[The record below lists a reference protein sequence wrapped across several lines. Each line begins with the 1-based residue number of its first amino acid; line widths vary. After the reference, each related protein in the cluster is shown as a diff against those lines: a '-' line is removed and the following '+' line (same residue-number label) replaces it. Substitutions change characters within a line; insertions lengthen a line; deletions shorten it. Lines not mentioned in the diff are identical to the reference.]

1 MYCEEMGGFDANQ
14 LLTQTTRWSALN
26 RDPMSNG
33 AGIVAR
39 TLREFAAANRIG
51 IALSTLII
59 IAASIA
65 LFVLLRDIEIEKVIA
80 AIRSTAPQTILT
92 AAGFVACA
100 YLTLTGYDFF
110 ALRTIGRDDVPY
122 RIAALA
128 SFTGYAIGHSLGA
141 TAVTAGMVRYRIY
154 SAHGLSLVD
163 VAKIAFIT
171 GLTFWLGNA
180 FVLGLG
186 MALKP
191 AAASAINHV
200 PGVFNRVIGLAGLA
214 AIIGY
219 LLWLVPRPRI
229 IGRDHWQ
236 VTLPS
241 APLTVVQIAI
251 GVCDLTFVALAMN
264 ALLPAQPPLAFL
276 PLVVTIVMAT
286 LLGFASHTPG
296 SIGVFDAAMLIG
308 LPLFEKE
315 QLLASLLIFRFLYFV
330 VPLFFAVIVLGIRE
344 LCSAFVPR
352 PMRPRRDDC
361 DG

>member
-1 MYCEEMGGFDANQ
+1 MG
-14 LLTQTTRWSALN
+14 
-26 RDPMSNG
+26 NG

-39 TLREFAAANRIG
+39 TLREWVAANRIG
-51 IALSTLII
+51 IALSLLII
-59 IAASIA
+59 VAASVA
-65 LFVLLRDIEIEKVIA
+65 LFVLLRDIQIDKVVA
-80 AIRSTAPQTILT
+80 AIRATAPEAILT

-110 ALRTIGRDDVPY
+110 ALRTIGRRDVPY
-122 RIAALA
+122 RTAALA

-154 SAHGLSLVD
+154 SAHGLSVVD
-163 VAKIAFIT
+163 VAKIAFVT

-186 MALKP
+186 MAIKP

-200 PGVFNRVIGLAGLA
+200 PNVFNRAIGLAGLA
-214 AIIGY
+214 VIVGY
-219 LLWLVPRPRI
+219 LLWLLPRPRT

-241 APLTVVQIAI
+241 APLTLVQIAI

-264 ALLPAQPPLAFL
+264 ALLPPQPPLAFL
-276 PLVVTIVMAT
+276 PLLVTIVMAT

-296 SIGVFDAAMLIG
+296 SIGVFDAAVLIG

-330 VPLFFAVIVLGIRE
+330 VPLFLAVVALGVRE
-344 LCSAFVPR
+344 LSFAFGSRSGGGPSR
-352 PMRPRRDDC
+352 
-361 DG
+361 

>member
-1 MYCEEMGGFDANQ
+1 MYREKMGGSDANQ
-14 LLTQTTRWSALN
+14 LLTQTTRWSAPN
-26 RDPMSNG
+26 RDPMRNG

-39 TLREFAAANRIG
+39 TLREWAAANRIG

-100 YLTLTGYDFF
+100 YLTLTCYDFF
-110 ALRTIGRDDVPY
+110 ALHTIGRDDVPY

-154 SAHGLSLVD
+154 SAHGLSLVE

-180 FVLGLG
+180 FLLGLG
-186 MALKP
+186 LALKP
-191 AAASAINHV
+191 AAASAINHASAV
-200 PGVFNRVIGLAGLA
+200 LNRVIGLAALA

-219 LLWLVPRPRI
+219 LFWLLPRPRI

-241 APLTVVQIAI
+241 APLTVAQIAI
-251 GVCDLTFVALAMN
+251 GVCDLTFVALAMKV
-264 ALLPAQPPLAFL
+264 LLPAQLPLAFL

-330 VPLFFAVIVLGIRE
+330 APLFFAVVVLGVRE
-344 LCSAFVPR
+344 FCSAFVPR
-352 PMRPRRDDC
+352 PMSPTQDDC
-361 DG
+361 EG

>member
-1 MYCEEMGGFDANQ
+1 MGGSDANQ
-14 LLTQTTRWSALN
+14 LVDADDQVGLALS
-26 RDPMSNG
+26 RDPMGNG

-39 TLREFAAANRIG
+39 TLREWAAANRIG
-51 IALSTLII
+51 IALSLLII
-59 IAASIA
+59 VAASVA
-65 LFVLLRDIEIEKVIA
+65 LFVLLRDIQIDKVVA
-80 AIRSTAPQTILT
+80 AIRATAPEAILT

-110 ALRTIGRDDVPY
+110 ALRTIGRRDVPY
-122 RIAALA
+122 RTAALA

-154 SAHGLSLVD
+154 SAHGLSVVD

-200 PGVFNRVIGLAGLA
+200 PNVFNRAIGLAGLA
-214 AIIGY
+214 VIVGY
-219 LLWLVPRPRI
+219 LLWLLPRPRT
-229 IGRDHWQ
+229 IGRDHWR

-241 APLTVVQIAI
+241 APLTLVQIAI
-251 GVCDLTFVALAMN
+251 GVCDLTLVALAMN
-264 ALLPAQPPLAFL
+264 ALLPPQPPLAFL
-276 PLVVTIVMAT
+276 PLLVTIVMAT

-296 SIGVFDAAMLIG
+296 SIGVFDAAVLIG

-315 QLLASLLIFRFLYFV
+315 QLLALLLIFRFLYFV
-330 VPLFFAVIVLGIRE
+330 VPLFLAVVALGVRE
-344 LCSAFVPR
+344 LSFAFGSRSGGGPCR
-352 PMRPRRDDC
+352 
-361 DG
+361 

>member
-1 MYCEEMGGFDANQ
+1 M
-14 LLTQTTRWSALN
+14 R
-26 RDPMSNG
+26 NG
-33 AGIVAR
+33 TGIVAR
-39 TLREFAAANRIG
+39 TLCEWAAANRIG
-51 IALSTLII
+51 IALSSLII

-65 LFVLLRDIEIEKVIA
+65 LFVLLRDIEVEKVIA
-80 AIRSTAPQTILT
+80 AIRSTAPQTILI

-100 YLTLTGYDFF
+100 YLTLTCYDFF
-110 ALRTIGRDDVPY
+110 ALRTIGRRDVPY

-154 SAHGLSLVD
+154 SAHGLSLVE

-191 AAASAINHV
+191 AAASAINHA
-200 PGVFNRVIGLAGLA
+200 PAILNRVIGLAALA

-219 LLWLVPRPRI
+219 LLWLLPRPRI

-236 VTLPS
+236 VTLPN

-251 GVCDLTFVALAMN
+251 GVCDLTFIALAMN

-276 PLVVTIVMAT
+276 PLVMTIVLAT

-315 QLLASLLIFRFLYFV
+315 RLLAALLIYRFLYFV
-330 VPLFFAVIVLGIRE
+330 VPLLFAVVALGVRE
-344 LCSAFVPR
+344 FCSAFEVQNPQR
-352 PMRPRRDDC
+352 KQGGEC
-361 DG
+361 

>member
-1 MYCEEMGGFDANQ
+1 MG
-14 LLTQTTRWSALN
+14 
-26 RDPMSNG
+26 NG

-39 TLREFAAANRIG
+39 TLREWAAANRIG
-51 IALSTLII
+51 IALSLLII
-59 IAASIA
+59 VAASVA
-65 LFVLLRDIEIEKVIA
+65 LFVLLRDIQIDKVVA
-80 AIRSTAPQTILT
+80 AIRATAPEAILT

-110 ALRTIGRDDVPY
+110 ALRTIGRRDVPY
-122 RIAALA
+122 RTAALA

-154 SAHGLSLVD
+154 SAHGLSVVD

-200 PGVFNRVIGLAGLA
+200 PNVFNRAIGLAGLA
-214 AIIGY
+214 VIVGY
-219 LLWLVPRPRI
+219 LLWLLPRPRT
-229 IGRDHWQ
+229 IGRDHWR

-241 APLTVVQIAI
+241 APLTLVQIAI
-251 GVCDLTFVALAMN
+251 VVCDLTLVALAMN
-264 ALLPAQPPLAFL
+264 ALLPPQPPLAFL
-276 PLVVTIVMAT
+276 PLLVTIVMAT

-296 SIGVFDAAMLIG
+296 SIGVFDAAVLIG

-330 VPLFFAVIVLGIRE
+330 VPLFLAVVALGVRE
-344 LCSAFVPR
+344 LSFAFGSRSGGGPYR
-352 PMRPRRDDC
+352 
-361 DG
+361 